1 MDFEVLIVGTD
12 INAYYMARCY
22 HEAYGRKA
30 KLIGKQEMAF
40 TSYSKIIDLTIEP
53 NLWNPEV
60 FKKTL
65 EDFALQHQGKKLIL
79 IGTNDTYVRLIVENR
94 DFLSKYYL
102 FNYVDLDLLN
112 NLLIK
117 DCFYTY
123 FSDSILD
130 FPKTFI
136 YSCITKPEIP
146 DMFPYPLILKPGDSV
161 MYSECD
167 FPSKSK
173 VYKIKSKDELYE
185 TIRLIE
191 DSGYTG
197 NLIIQEFIPGDDS
210 ALFDSMFYCNT
221 KKKTQIM
228 TFAQIGLQEHTNT
241 GIGNCTVLVN
251 GYDEHGYKE
260 ENVYKLKEFLESI
273 GYQGFAEFDIKYD
286 MRDGKYKVLEINPR
300 QSRSAYYLAACGY
313 NLVKTLVDDLVYG
326 KEHEPVLLRDKIV
339 LSFVPKA
346 VIRKYVV
353 NPKLKA
359 EIKRLIKKGKIVDPL
374 YYKKDL
380 PLKRRIYLFLRD
392 INYRRKY
399 KKYKW

>member
-1 MDFEVLIVGTD
+1 MEFEVLIIGTD

-30 KLIGKQEMAF
+30 KMIGKQPIAF
-40 TSYSKIIDLTIEP
+40 TSCSKIIDLMIEP
-53 NLWNPEV
+53 NLWDPEV

-161 MYSECD
+161 MYSKCD